1 MPYAAPI
8 LLTLGRALMAAMF
21 IHEGI
26 GKFTG
31 YAGAERYMEAFGV
44 PGVLLP
50 LVIVLEL
57 GGGLCLL
64 AGLFTR
70 WWAILFAG
78 FCLAAALLFHTD
90 FGDRMQMIQFM
101 KNVTIAGGFL
111 VLASAG
117 PGALALDNL
126 RHR

>member
-1 MPYAAPI
+1 MPYAAPV
-8 LLTLGRALMAAMF
+8 LLALGRALMAIMF

-26 GKFTG
+26 GKITG
-31 YAGAERYMEAFGV
+31 YSGAQRYMEAHDV
-44 PGVLLP
+44 PGLLLP

-64 AGLFTR
+64 LGLFTR

-78 FCLAAALLFHTD
+78 FCLAAALLFHAD
-90 FGDRMQMIQFM
+90 FGDRMQTIQFM
-101 KNVTIAGGFL
+101 KNLTIAGGFL

-117 PGALALDNL
+117 PGALSLDSL
-126 RHR
+126 RRR